1 MLLFILLSAD
11 FLSLR
16 YFSTAFLPTLMVR
29 QPATPWPTTP
39 GSVFF
44 GDVASAA
51 TLSRATKDGRI
62 RRLASG
68 VYSADLRSDPAEL
81 VARNRWAVVARF
93 VPDAVIA
100 DRSAAE
106 GGLPV
111 AGVLTVVS
119 NERIEDVHL
128 PGLIVAPR
136 PGPGP
141 LDDDSVWPEGL
152 HRTSDARTLVDNL
165 AVSRGRAGRPARTL
179 SLDELEDWVV
189 RTAQRRPERWLEA
202 LRPRALELCE
212 RLGHPERRDA
222 VAKIIGA
229 VAGTR
234 DARAGAG
241 RLLTARAARLE
252 YDPDRIARFDQL
264 ASNLANIPATQEVP
278 NQLPALVDETS
289 TSLPFFEAYFSN
301 FIEGTEFSIDE
312 AEAIVESGR
321 IPRERPEDAHDV
333 LGTFE
338 AVHDPM
344 LRAAT
349 PATVE
354 ELFELLER
362 RHRLVM
368 GGRPEKRPGQFK
380 AKPNQAGSYIFVVPK
395 LVEGTL
401 VEGYKRLADLPR
413 GFARAAFELFLIS
426 EVHPYDDGNGR
437 VARAA
442 MCAELT
448 AVDQA
453 RIVIP
458 IVFRNEY
465 QTALRSLSR
474 EGRADLFVRT
484 LGYAWRWTAAMP
496 WQDRAA
502 VDGYLQAT
510 HALVDSTDA
519 EREGVRLEL
528 P

>member
-1 MLLFILLSAD
+1 MA
-11 FLSLR
+11 
-16 YFSTAFLPTLMVR
+16 R

-44 GDVASAA
+44 GDVASGA

-62 RRLASG
+62 RRLG
-68 VYSADLRSDPAEL
+68 RGLYSADLRSDPVEL
-81 VARNRWAVVARF
+81 IARNRWAVVARF

-106 GGLPV
+106 GGMPV

-119 NERIEDVHL
+119 NDRREDVKL
-128 PGLIVAPR
+128 PGLVVAPR
-136 PGPGP
+136 PGLGA
-141 LDDDSVWPEGL
+141 LDDDNGWPEGL
-152 HRTSDARTLVDNL
+152 HLTSDARTLVDNL
-165 AVSRGRAGRPARTL
+165 AVSRARAGRPARTL
-179 SLDELEDWVV
+179 SRDELEDWVV
-189 RTAQRRPERWLEA
+189 RTAQRRPDGWLET
-202 LRPRALELCE
+202 LRPRALELCDQ
-212 RLGHPERRDA
+212 LGVPERGDA
-222 VAKIIGA
+222 AADIIGT

-234 DARAGAG
+234 KARAGAG
-241 RLLTARAARLE
+241 RLLAARAAGLE
-252 YDPDRIARFDQL
+252 YDPDRIARFDKL
-264 ASNLANIPATQEVP
+264 ASYLANTPSTVDVPAR
-278 NQLPALVDETS
+278 LAALADETS

-312 AEAIVESGR
+312 AEAIVESGE
-321 IPRERPEDAHDV
+321 IPADRPEDAHDV

-338 AVHDPM
+338 AVADPA

-349 PATVE
+349 PATVD

-368 GGRPEKRPGQFK
+368 MGRPDKRPGQFK
-380 AKPNQAGSYIFVVPK
+380 EKPNQAGSYIFVAPT

-401 VEGYKRLADLPR
+401 VEGYKRLAHLPP
-413 GFARAAFELFLIS
+413 GFARAAFQLFLIS

-465 QTALRSLSR
+465 QTALRNLSR
-474 EGRADLFVRT
+474 EGRCGLYVRT
-484 LGYAWRWTAAMP
+484 LAYAWRWTAAMP
-496 WQDRAA
+496 WHDRAA
-502 VDGYLQAT
+502 VDGQLVAT
-510 HALVDSTDA
+510 HALTDSTDA
-519 EREGVRLEL
+519 ERTGVRLEL

>member
-1 MLLFILLSAD
+1 MA
-11 FLSLR
+11 
-16 YFSTAFLPTLMVR
+16 R
-29 QPATPWPTTP
+29 QPLTPWPTRP

-44 GDVASAA
+44 GDVASDA

-62 RRLASG
+62 RRLARG
-68 VYSADLRSDPAEL
+68 LYSADFRSDPAEL
-81 VARNRWAVVARF
+81 VARNRWLVVARLL
-93 VPDAVIA
+93 PDAVIA

-111 AGVLTVVS
+111 GGVLTVIS
-119 NERIEDVHL
+119 NQRAGDVTL

-136 PGPGP
+136 RGPGP
-141 LDDDSVWPEGL
+141 FDDDNTWPEGL
-152 HRTSDARTLVDNL
+152 HLTSDARTFVDNL
-165 AVSRGRAGRPARTL
+165 ALSRGRAGRPARTL
-179 SLDELEDWVV
+179 SRDELENWVV
-189 RTAQRRPERWLEA
+189 RTAQRRPDAWLDT
-202 LRPRALELCE
+202 LRRRSLELCVQ
-212 RLGHPERRDA
+212 LGVPERSDA
-222 VAKIIGA
+222 VADIVGA

-234 DARAGAG
+234 EARVGAG
-241 RLLTARAARLE
+241 RLLASRVAGLE
-252 YDPDRIARFDQL
+252 YDPDRIARFDEL
-264 ASNLANIPATQEVP
+264 AAYLSELPAELDVP
-278 NQLPALVDETS
+278 DRLPALADEPS

-312 AEAIVESGR
+312 AEEIVRSGE
-321 IPRERPEDAHDV
+321 IPAERPGDAHDV

-338 AVHDPM
+338 AVHDAV

-349 PATVE
+349 PTTVE
-354 ELFELLER
+354 ELFELLDR

-368 GGRPEKRPGQFK
+368 GGRPDKRPGRFK
-380 AKPNQAGSYIFVVPK
+380 ETPNQAGSYVFVAPA

-401 VEGYKRLADLPR
+401 VEGFKRLADLPS

-442 MCAELT
+442 LGAGLS
-448 AVDQA
+448 AADQS

-465 QTALRSLSR
+465 QTALRGLSR
-474 EGRADLFVRT
+474 EGRCDLYVHT
-484 LGYAWRWTAAMP
+484 LAYAWRWTAAMP
-496 WQDRAA
+496 WQDRST
-502 VDGYLQAT
+502 VDGQLVAT
-510 HALVDSTDA
+510 NALIDSTDA
-519 EREGVRLEL
+519 ERKGVRLKL

>member
-1 MLLFILLSAD
+1 MA
-11 FLSLR
+11 
-16 YFSTAFLPTLMVR
+16 R
-29 QPATPWPTTP
+29 QPVTPWPTTP

-44 GDVASAA
+44 GDVASDA

-62 RRLASG
+62 RRLVRG
-68 VYSADLRSDPAEL
+68 LYSADLRSDAAEL
-81 VARNRWAVVARF
+81 VARNRWSIVARL
-93 VPDAVIA
+93 VPDAIIA

-106 GGLPV
+106 GGMPV
-111 AGVLTVVS
+111 GGVLTVIS
-119 NERIEDVHL
+119 NERTEDVTL

-136 PGPGP
+136 PGPDS
-141 LDDDSVWPEGL
+141 LDDDNTWPEGL
-152 HRTSDARTLVDNL
+152 HVTSDARTLVDNL

-179 SLDELEDWVV
+179 SRDELEDWVV
-189 RTAQRRPERWLEA
+189 RTAQRRPDGWLET
-202 LRPRALELCE
+202 LRQRALELCDQ
-212 RLGHPERRDA
+212 LGVPDRSDA
-222 VAKIIGA
+222 IADIIGA

-234 DARAGAG
+234 EARAGAG
-241 RLLTARAARLE
+241 RLLAARAAGLE
-252 YDPDRIARFDQL
+252 YDPDRITRFDEL
-264 ASNLANIPATQEVP
+264 ASHLAAPHATRDGR
-278 NQLPALVDETS
+278 NHLPALADEPS

-312 AEAIVESGR
+312 AEEIVRSGDV
-321 IPRERPEDAHDV
+321 PDERPEDAHDI

-338 AVHDPM
+338 AVHDPV

-368 GGRPEKRPGQFK
+368 GGRPDKRPGQFK
-380 AKPNQAGSYIFVVPK
+380 EKPNQAGSYIFVAPA

-401 VEGYKRLADLPR
+401 VEGFKRLADLPS

-448 AVDQA
+448 AVDEA

-465 QTALRSLSR
+465 ETALRSLSR
-474 EGRADLFVRT
+474 DGRCDLYVKT
-484 LGYAWRWTAAMP
+484 LAHAWQWTSAMR
-496 WQDRAA
+496 WQDRAT
-502 VDGYLQAT
+502 VDGQLHAT
-510 HALVDSTDA
+510 NALTDSTDA
-519 EREGVRLEL
+519 EREGARLEL

>member
-1 MLLFILLSAD
+1 MA
-11 FLSLR
+11 
-16 YFSTAFLPTLMVR
+16 R

-44 GDVASAA
+44 GDVASGA

-62 RRLASG
+62 RRLAPG
-68 VYSADLRSDPAEL
+68 LYSADLHSDPAEL
-81 VARNRWAVVARF
+81 IARNRWSVVARF

-106 GGLPV
+106 GGMPV
-111 AGVLTVVS
+111 GGVLTVVS
-119 NERIEDVHL
+119 NERTEDVNL
-128 PGLIVAPR
+128 PGLVVSPR

-141 LDDDSVWPEGL
+141 LDDDNSWPGGL
-152 HRTSDARTLVDNL
+152 HLTSDARTLVDNL

-189 RTAQRRPERWLEA
+189 RTAQRRPEGWLES

-212 RLGHPERRDA
+212 ELGAPKRSDA
-222 VAKIIGA
+222 VADTIGA

-234 DARAGAG
+234 AVHAGAG
-241 RLLTARAARLE
+241 RLLAARAVGLE
-252 YDPDRIARFDQL
+252 YDPDRIARFDEL
-264 ASNLANIPATQEVP
+264 ADFLSRIPAELDVP
-278 NQLPALVDETS
+278 HDLPALDDETS

-312 AEAIVESGR
+312 AEVIIESGA
-321 IPRERPEDAHDV
+321 IPQDRPQDAHDV

-338 AVHDPM
+338 AVSDPG

-349 PATVE
+349 PETVE
-354 ELFELLER
+354 ELFELLDR

-368 GGRPEKRPGQFK
+368 MGRPDKRPGQFK
-380 AKPNQAGSYIFVVPK
+380 ETPNQAGSYIFVAPA

-401 VEGYKRLADLPR
+401 VEGYKRLADLPP

-437 VARAA
+437 LARAA
-442 MCAELT
+442 MGAELT
-448 AVDQA
+448 AVHQA
-453 RIVIP
+453 RLVIP

-465 QTALRSLSR
+465 QTALRHLSR
-474 EGRADLFVRT
+474 DGRSDLYART
-484 LGYAWRWTAAMP
+484 LAYAWRWTAAMP
-496 WQDRAA
+496 WRDRAA
-502 VDGYLQAT
+502 VDGQLVAT
-510 HALVDSTDA
+510 NALTDSTDA
-519 EREGVRLEL
+519 ERTGVRLEL

>member
-1 MLLFILLSAD
+1 MA
-11 FLSLR
+11 
-16 YFSTAFLPTLMVR
+16 R

-62 RRLASG
+62 RRLAAG
-68 VYSADLRSDPAEL
+68 LYSADLRSDPAEL
-81 VARNRWAVVARF
+81 IARNRWAVVARF

-106 GGLPV
+106 SGMPV

-119 NERIEDVHL
+119 NERTEDVKL

-136 PGPGP
+136 RGAGP
-141 LDDDSVWPEGL
+141 LGDDNNWPEGL
-152 HRTSDARTLVDNL
+152 HLTSDARTLVENL

-179 SLDELEDWVV
+179 SRDELEDWVV
-189 RTAQRRPERWLEA
+189 RTAQRRPEGWLET

-212 RLGHPERRDA
+212 QLGIPERRDA
-222 VAKIIGA
+222 VADIIGA

-234 DARAGAG
+234 EARAGAG
-241 RLLTARAARLE
+241 RLLAARAAGLE
-252 YDPDRIARFDQL
+252 YDPDRVTRFDEL
-264 ASNLANIPATQEVP
+264 ASYLADLPATLDVP
-278 NQLPALVDETS
+278 NQLPALEDETS

-312 AEAIVESGR
+312 AEAIVESGE
-321 IPRERPEDAHDV
+321 IPHERPEDAHDV

-338 AVHDPM
+338 ALHNPV

-349 PATVE
+349 PATLE
-354 ELFELLER
+354 ELFELLDR

-368 GGRPEKRPGQFK
+368 GGRPDKRPGQFK
-380 AKPNQAGSYIFVVPK
+380 DKPNQAGSYVFVAPA

-401 VEGYKRLADLPR
+401 VEGYKRLADLPP

-442 MCAELT
+442 MCAELS
-448 AVDQA
+448 AVVQA

-465 QTALRSLSR
+465 QTALRNLSR
-474 EGRADLFVRT
+474 EGRTDLYVRT
-484 LGYAWRWTAAMP
+484 LADAWRWTAAMP

-502 VDGYLQAT
+502 VDGQLIAT
-510 HALVDSTDA
+510 NALTDSTDA